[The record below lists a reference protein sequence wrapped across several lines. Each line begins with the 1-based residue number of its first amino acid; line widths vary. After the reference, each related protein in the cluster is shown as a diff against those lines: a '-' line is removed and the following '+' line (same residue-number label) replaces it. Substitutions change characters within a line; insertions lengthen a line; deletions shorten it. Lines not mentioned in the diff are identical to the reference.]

1 MNHRELN
8 CAIPT
13 RKCGHAVR
21 SRARRERPRA
31 PTEIGAHAPV
41 RPRNDLAPQLTLV
54 VVPTEH
60 LTHASQPTRRS
71 DQAQSER
78 IGNIKRSG
86 SGRPSW

>member
-1 MNHRELN
+1 VNHRESN
-8 CAIPT
+8 RAIRTP
-13 RKCGHAVR
+13 KCGHAVR
-21 SRARRERPRA
+21 PHARRERPRA
-31 PTEIGAHAPV
+31 PTEIGAHEPV